1 MYKVIR
7 IVSLEINPVKT
18 SQQITVGSFFI
29 VTTFSIYLTI
39 RGGVHFLGPLI
50 DLVWKCTRIQ
60 VHMVMVGVHHRN
72 LSSSIQQRKSCFACD
87 SQFQC
92 SCVAMLHA
100 SAIGTLEIDQLFC
113 LLRAL
118 IPTQNTWKLQSRS
131 QIFLGSIQ
139 VREGCCPS
147 SLEGRWLLRFEP
159 GKTSQSLIGFSKD
172 HPNTAYMDSDCHRG
186 LDCALGY

>member
-39 RGGVHFLGPLI
+39 RGGVHILGPLI

-100 SAIGTLEIDQLFC
+100 SAIGTLEIDQRPNSHSKHLKITRQISDFFEEAFRWGKVAVQVHSREGGC
-113 LLRAL
+113 SGLNPAKPPKIGLGFQKI
-118 IPTQNTWKLQSRS
+118 IPTLPIW
-131 QIFLGSIQ
+131 I
-139 VREGCCPS
+139 
-147 SLEGRWLLRFEP
+147 
-159 GKTSQSLIGFSKD
+159 LIATGAWIV
-172 HPNTAYMDSDCHRG
+172 P
-186 LDCALGY
+186 